1 VVGEVTVTLVT
12 VAPRPLTRWMRLLRA
27 AENAVPFCS
36 SPTRSEFGV
45 LELKNFSQFAAI
57 SASATAVPEEDD
69 DAGADDAG
77 AEVAGADELDD
88 EPELLQAATASA
100 SARPSAGTRMIRR
113 ATRGNRI
120 ALLSLGRMY
129 Y

>member
-1 VVGEVTVTLVT
+1 
-12 VAPRPLTRWMRLLRA
+12 VAPSPLTRWMRLLRA
-27 AENAVPFCS
+27 EANAAPFCS

-45 LELKNFSQFAAI
+45 LELKNFSQFVVICAA
-57 SASATAVPEEDD
+57 AAALPEDGDD
-69 DAGADDAG
+69 TGPDDTGVEVVDAGAG
-77 AEVAGADELDD
+77 GADELDD

-120 ALLSLGRMY
+120 ARP
-129 Y
+129 